1 MEDIIIKTEC
11 LTKKYQLGKM
21 EIPVLKGIDL
31 TVKKGEFMIVA
42 GPSGS
47 GKTTLF
53 NLIGGLDRP
62 TSGKIWVSSQELSQL
77 NFQQLAEF
85 RKSKVS
91 FVFQFFNLVPVL
103 TVYENIE
110 FPLLLQQITSCEI
123 ENRILRTLEK
133 LGLKNFKDRYPNE
146 LSGGQQQRVAIARAL
161 ATNPAI
167 ILADE
172 PTANLDSLTGETIIN
187 LMLEINQKENV
198 SFLIATHD
206 PMVTKHASHLVEIHD
221 GLIVNE
227 KNKNIA

>member
-1 MEDIIIKTEC
+1 MEDIIIRVER
-11 LTKKYQLGKM
+11 LTKKYRLGKI

-31 TVKKGEFMIVA
+31 TVRRGEFMIVA

-62 TSGKIWVSSQELSQL
+62 TSGKIWVSGEELSQL
-77 NFQQLAEF
+77 NSQQLAGF
-85 RKSKVS
+85 RKRKVS
-91 FVFQFFNLVPVL
+91 FIFQFFNLIPVL

-110 FPLLLQQITSCEI
+110 FPLLLHQIASCEI
-123 ENRILRTLEK
+123 QNRILRTLEK
-133 LGLKNFKDRYPNE
+133 LGLKNFRDRYPNE

-161 ATNPAI
+161 VTNPAI

-172 PTANLDSLTGETIIN
+172 PTANLDSHTGEAIIN

-221 GLIVNE
+221 GAILN
-227 KNKNIA
+227 NKINQ

>member
-1 MEDIIIKTEC
+1 MEDTIIRTER
-11 LTKKYQLGKM
+11 LTKKYRLDKI

-31 TVKKGEFMIVA
+31 VVRKGEFMIVA

-62 TSGKIWVSSQELSQL
+62 TSGKIWVSGQELTGLNSQA
-77 NFQQLAEF
+77 LAEF
-85 RKSKVS
+85 RKRRVS
-91 FVFQFFNLVPVL
+91 FVFQFFNLIPVL

-110 FPLLLQQITSCEI
+110 FPLLLQQIASSEI
-123 ENRILRTLEK
+123 ENRILRILEK
-133 LGLKNFKDRYPNE
+133 LGLKDFKDRYPNE
-146 LSGGQQQRVAIARAL
+146 LSGGQQQRCAIARAL
-161 ATNPAI
+161 VTNPAI

-172 PTANLDSLTGETIIN
+172 PTANLDSHTGEIIIN

-221 GLIVNE
+221 GLILNE
-227 KNKNIA
+227 KII